1 MAVVIEMPKLGNTVE
16 ECLLAVWRKHK
27 GDAVAE
33 GDVIAEIETDK
44 TNFEITAPSA
54 GVVLETFF
62 DEGALVPVFTR
73 LCVIGSAG
81 ENVDEL
87 RPGSEAPATGGAVEH
102 NGAVTPATAA
112 AAAGPASGANSQH
125 SPAMVAADQPPLSPR
140 ARRFAREHGLEQAQ
154 VTGSG
159 PGGRVLEADLRDHF
173 FSSHRVSDAA
183 RQRPELGIAATVSG
197 TGLGGMIR
205 SADLASSPSAPP
217 ASPAPASRPQV
228 PALAGAPDR
237 ISSTRER
244 IAKRLRESLASTA
257 QYTLNSSAN
266 AGGLL
271 AVRKKMKASATTADI
286 TITDL
291 VVFCAVRALLELPDL
306 NAEFLDGRLIRHAEI
321 HMGFACDT
329 DRGLIVPVVRDCQ
342 NLSLLGLS
350 HRLKELAGQAM
361 QGTIAVDDMNGGT
374 FTVSNLGHLG
384 IESFTP
390 LLNPP
395 QVAILGVDAI
405 QVKPVRKRDGN
416 IEFIDSIGLSLTV
429 DHQIVDGA
437 PGARFLK
444 VVREKIENVESLCT
458 I

>member
-1 MAVVIEMPKLGNTVE
+1 MAIVIEMPKLGNTVE

-73 LCVIGSAG
+73 LCVIGVAG
-81 ENVDEL
+81 ENIDEF
-87 RPGSEAPATGGAVEH
+87 RPDSEAPATGGAVEH
-102 NGAVTPATAA
+102 KGTATPAAVP
-112 AAAGPASGANSQH
+112 AGPASGANAQP
-125 SPAMVAADQPPLSPR
+125 SPATEAAEQPPFSPR

-159 PGGRVLEADLRDHF
+159 PGGRVLEADLRDLY
-173 FSSHRVSDAA
+173 FSSPRVSDAA
-183 RQRPELGIAATVSG
+183 SQQAGSGVAAIVSG
-197 TGLGGMIR
+197 TGIGGMIR
-205 SADLASSPSAPP
+205 SADLASPPVAPSAPP
-217 ASPAPASRPQV
+217 APMSGPRVPAPAS
-228 PALAGAPDR
+228 APGR

-244 IAKRLRESLASTA
+244 IAKRLRESLAATA

-271 AVRKKMKASATTADI
+271 AVRKKMKGSATTADI

-291 VVFCAVRALLELPDL
+291 VVFCTIRALLEMPDL
-306 NAEFLDGRLIRHAEI
+306 NAEFMDGRLNRYAEI

-350 HRLKELAGQAM
+350 HRLKELAGQAV

-395 QVAILGVDAI
+395 QVAILGVDSI
-405 QVKPVRKRDGN
+405 QLKPVRKRDGN
-416 IEFIDSIGLSLTV
+416 IEFIDSIGFSLTV

-444 VVREKIENVESLCT
+444 VLRDKIENVESLCT